1 MRRKRRLAV
10 VVALIALLTT
20 AAAAAFVQGRDTS
33 EASDRLTLQK
43 RAERA
48 GSWPLW
54 GFRQWPC
61 TT

>member
-1 MRRKRRLAV
+1 M
-10 VVALIALLTT
+10 VALIALLTT

-54 GFRQWPC
+54 GFRQWPR